1 MPVIVVGA
9 DTEAGMRIIRAF
21 TRPGREVRAF
31 VTDPEVGSELRRLQ
45 VKVALGDVSDDSH
58 VGAAATGC
66 FSAVLVTEA
75 ASDDRERSF
84 ARGPEEVLEGWSRA
98 VSEAGVR
105 RAIWVSAGSVP
116 ETRTREST
124 VVDPTLSDLPEVV
137 FGLDDAQSI

>member
-9 DTEAGMRIIRAF
+9 DTEAGMRIVRAF

-31 VTDPEVGSELRRLQ
+31 VTDPDVGLELRKLE

-84 ARGPEEVLEGWSRA
+84 AQGPEEVLEGWNRA
-98 VSEAGVR
+98 VSEARVT
-105 RAIWVSAGSVP
+105 RAIWVATGSVP
-116 ETRTREST
+116 QSATRESA
-124 VVDPTLSDLPEVV
+124 VVDPTLPDLAEVV
-137 FGLDDAQSI
+137 FGLDDAKTI